1 MELMY
6 WAGAKATWIP
16 FGSEIEIESI
26 VSGHHIWGDG
36 CPFFFARRREFSS
49 NIYQAFYS
57 EKMLEKR
64 AKRLYSINVKSRL
77 FLNMVP
83 LRHASKFEIGW

>member
-6 WAGAKATWIP
+6 WAGAKTTWIP
-16 FGSEIEIESI
+16 FGTKIEIESI
-26 VSGHHIWGDG
+26 VSGHHIWGYG
-36 CPFFFARRREFSS
+36 SPFFFARMREFCS

-64 AKRLYSINVKSRL
+64 AERLYSINVKSCL
-77 FLNMVP
+77 FRNMVP
-83 LRHASKFEIGW
+83 LRHAIKFEIGW